1 MCDPLWLVTLCNC
14 VVEFSINGLQY
25 LYLYL
30 YAVCLELLKSKLG
43 SKCPRI
49 IRVYSEMLE
58 NQVFPIPRDSLQ
70 VGGNQ
75 KERHYELMDK
85 DEYRDISLHH
95 LIRQE
100 KKKFAK
106 RIREFDRLF
115 EANRKTPENVTDEL
129 VCVYLCAD
137 CHFVSICI

>member
-1 MCDPLWLVTLCNC
+1 M
-14 VVEFSINGLQY
+14 
-25 LYLYL
+25 
-30 YAVCLELLKSKLG
+30 CLEFLKTKLG

-75 KERHYELMDK
+75 RERHYELMDK

-95 LIRQE
+95 LIRKE
-100 KKKFAK
+100 SNMFHKE
-106 RIREFDRLF
+106 IREFDRLF
-115 EANRKTPENVTDEL
+115 KTNRDTPEIVTDEQ
-129 VCVYLCAD
+129 VCTD
-137 CHFVSICI
+137 CHFVSVCI